1 MKRKILLPAALM
13 LLALLL
19 TGCSMRTVE
28 EMYALPKRSEEYSQL
43 QAAIDY
49 AMHGID
55 YSAPISGEHQQ
66 TVQTADLDGDGV
78 DEYLVF
84 ASGSWES
91 PLQVLIFK
99 QAEDGSCDLVDII
112 ECNGTA
118 FERVEYVPFNDK
130 PGLDIVLGCQVSDQ
144 VLRSVSV
151 YSLEEGSIQQLLLV
165 GYSKFLTCDMDGN
178 GKNELMVLRP
188 GEMESEPAVAVSYA
202 SRDGQI
208 QRSEEVVLSSTTS
221 QIRRVA
227 TGNLVSGE
235 RAVFVSSSGEK
246 GKVPIDILIM
256 RREVL
261 TKISALDPE
270 NSTLRDLCADPQD
283 IDEDGVMELPT
294 RLPILPVSVWRN
306 DNEQSL
312 LRWFALDAEGG
323 ETDKLLTFHNFRQGW
338 YLRLDNS
345 WSQYISVV
353 QGDDVFTF
361 YMWNEDF
368 SEALALFS
376 IFTFTGSSRNEE
388 VGIDGRFLLHGTDSV
403 VYAAKLEADAA
414 AYAVTRS
421 TITEAF
427 RLIRSDRRLNERG

>member
-1 MKRKILLPAALM
+1 
-13 LLALLL
+13 
-19 TGCSMRTVE
+19 
-28 EMYALPKRSEEYSQL
+28 
-43 QAAIDY
+43 
-49 AMHGID
+49 
-55 YSAPISGEHQQ
+55 
-66 TVQTADLDGDGV
+66 
-78 DEYLVF
+78 
-84 ASGSWES
+84 
-91 PLQVLIFK
+91 
-99 QAEDGSCDLVDII
+99 
-112 ECNGTA
+112 
-118 FERVEYVPFNDK
+118 
-130 PGLDIVLGCQVSDQ
+130 
-144 VLRSVSV
+144 
-151 YSLEEGSIQQLLLV
+151 
-165 GYSKFLTCDMDGN
+165 
-178 GKNELMVLRP
+178 
-188 GEMESEPAVAVSYA
+188 
-202 SRDGQI
+202 
-208 QRSEEVVLSSTTS
+208 
-221 QIRRVA
+221 
-227 TGNLVSGE
+227 
-235 RAVFVSSSGEK
+235 
-246 GKVPIDILIM
+246 
-256 RREVL
+256 
-261 TKISALDPE
+261 
-270 NSTLRDLCADPQD
+270 
-283 IDEDGVMELPT
+283 MELPT